1 MKNLTERALTYGQA
15 MGEAIAQEM
24 RRDETVILIGED
36 IRPGWAGVTTG
47 LFAEFG
53 ERLINTPISEAAFV
67 GAAAAAAA
75 TGLRPIVEMMFSD
88 FMYVAMDQLANQ
100 TAKMRYMFGGRVKL
114 PVVYSGAVGAGLG
127 GAAQHQQTNYSV
139 FLNIPGLKNVVP
151 STPADAKGLMT
162 AAIREDN
169 PVLFFGN
176 LTLYRMKGTVPEG
189 EYVIPLGEADV
200 KREGNDVTLVALSR
214 MVHIALSASD
224 ILEKNG
230 ISAEVIDPRSLV
242 PLDKDTIIDSVKK
255 TGRLIIVD
263 ESPITGSAASEITA
277 TVCEEAFDYLDA
289 PIKRVNAPNTP
300 VPFSP
305 PLEKFYLPD
314 EKKIIRAVNDL
325 IG

>member
-1 MKNLTERALTYGQA
+1 MSKRELTYGQA

-47 LFAEFG
+47 LYAEFG

-151 STPADAKGLMT
+151 STPYDAKGLMI

-176 LTLYRMKGTVPEG
+176 LALYRIRGPVPEG
-189 EYVIPLGEADV
+189 DYVIPLGKADV

-214 MVHIALSASD
+214 MVHTTLSASE
-224 ILEKNG
+224 ILENNG

-263 ESPITGSAASEITA
+263 ESPITGSAASEIAA

-314 EKKIIRAVNDL
+314 ENKIVRAVNEL